1 MIRRML
7 KRDFSQ
13 NKMIITILFMFI
25 MLSSLLMASASSN
38 VINLLNSMDQLV
50 KVSNAPHFV
59 QMHAGEVNQKSIDSF
74 VEKNPFVKKQQTTE
88 MVQINGSN
96 IFIKKKNQA
105 EHNSVMDISFVKQN
119 SKFDFLLNLN
129 NEVVD
134 VRKGEIGVPIY
145 YMQKYNLRM
154 GDKIWVIKDNNE
166 LEFTISAFVRD
177 VQMNSSIVS
186 SKRFVISNKDFERI
200 KRNFG
205 ESEYL
210 IEFQLTDENKINEFE
225 NLYKSSNLPQKGPSI
240 TYSLFKTLNSL
251 TDGIIAAVLIIISG
265 LLMLIAMLC
274 IRFTIITSME
284 EDYRE
289 IGVMK
294 AIGIH
299 NKDIQKLYITKYI
312 VISAGGCICGYILS
326 LFVTKIFT
334 SNITL
339 YMGAAN
345 KSILHN
351 IVPFIITTLL
361 FLVVI
366 LFCRIILRDFRGIT
380 AIDALQSRDKLG
392 KRKIRNSFSL
402 NRSKFKNVNVFIG
415 IQDIIKRFKLYR
427 VLSIVLII
435 AVFMIVVPVNF
446 LYTIQSPNF
455 VNYMGTGKSDIR
467 IDLQQTENIEKRFK
481 GVISY
486 VKNDKEVEKYATLVT
501 STFKMVNADGTHENL
516 NVEMGDFTK
525 FPLDYIKGRAPKNEN
540 EIALSYMNANELKKS
555 VGDHIVLFV
564 DGKEKTLTISGMYQD
579 VTNGGK
585 TAKASFSNKNKNEN
599 ILWYVVNVDM
609 KPKVDLQEK
618 VKEYKQNFSSVKI
631 TDTNDYVT
639 QTLGET
645 IKQLRLVTRVAIL
658 IAILISVLITAMFF
672 KMLLAK
678 DSSQILIMKN
688 IGFSSKDI
696 RIQYITRSIVIV
708 LLGIVIG
715 TCIAATFGEMLVS
728 WLGSFMGA
736 AHIKFVVNPIVSYV
750 ICPAILCICV
760 TATTLFSSFTMKQ
773 TNDVKP
779 NGE

>member
-50 KVSNAPHFV
+50 KISNAPHFV

-74 VEKNPFVKKQQTTE
+74 VEKIPFVKKQQTAE

-96 IFIKKKNQA
+96 IFIKKKSQA
-105 EHNSVMDISFVKQN
+105 EHNSVMDISLVKQN

-145 YMQKYNLRM
+145 YMQKYNLRI
-154 GDKIWVIKDNNE
+154 GDKIWVDKNKNE

-177 VQMNSSIVS
+177 VQMNPSIIS
-186 SKRFVISNKDFERI
+186 SKRFVISTEDFERI

-210 IEFQLTDENKINEFE
+210 IEFQLTDVNKINEFK
-225 NLYKSSNLPQKGPSI
+225 NLYESSNLPQKGPSI

-251 TDGIIAAVLIIISG
+251 TDGIIAAVLIIISA
-265 LLMLIAMLC
+265 LLMLIASLC
-274 IRFTIITSME
+274 IRFTIMTSME
-284 EDYRE
+284 EEYRE

-294 AIGIH
+294 AIGITS
-299 NKDIQKLYITKYI
+299 KDIQKLYVTKYV

-339 YMGAAN
+339 YMGAAD

-351 IVPFIITTLL
+351 VVPLIITTLL

-402 NRSKFKNVNVFIG
+402 NQSKFKNVNIFIG
-415 IQDIIKRFKLYR
+415 IQDVIKRFKLYR

-446 LYTIQSPNF
+446 LYTIQSPKF

-481 GVISY
+481 DVISY
-486 VKNDKEVEKYATLVT
+486 LRNDDEVEKYAAFVT
-501 STFKMVNADGTHENL
+501 ITFKMVNADGIHENL
-516 NVEMGDFTK
+516 NVEVGDFTQ
-525 FPLDYIKGRAPKNEN
+525 FPLDNIQGMAPKNKN
-540 EIALSYMNANELKKS
+540 EIALSYMNANELKKN
-555 VGDHIVLFV
+555 VGDKIILFAE
-564 DGKEKTLTISGMYQD
+564 GKENVLTISGIYQD

-585 TAKASFSNKNKNEN
+585 TAKVSFSYNNEN

-609 KPKVDLQEK
+609 KPTVNLKEK
-618 VKEYKQNFSSVKI
+618 VKEYKHNFSSVKI
-631 TDTNDYVT
+631 TDTDDYLT

-645 IKQLRLVTRVAIL
+645 IKQLRLVTQVAIL

-678 DSSQILIMKN
+678 DSSQILIMKS
-688 IGFSSKDI
+688 IGFSYKDI
-696 RIQYITRSIVIV
+696 RIQYIIRSIVIV
-708 LLGIVIG
+708 LLGIVTG
-715 TCIAATFGEMLVS
+715 TCIAAMFGEMLVS

-750 ICPAILCICV
+750 ICPAILFISV
-760 TATTLFSSFTMKQ
+760 TTATLFINFTIKQ

>member
-38 VINLLNSMDQLV
+38 VINLLNSMDQLF

-59 QMHAGEVNQKSIDSF
+59 QMHAGEINQKSIDSF
-74 VEKNPFVKKQQTTE
+74 VAKTPFVKKQQTAE
-88 MVQINGSN
+88 MVQIGGSN
-96 IFIKKKNQA
+96 IFIKKKNEA

-119 SKFDFLLNLN
+119 SNFDFLLDLN
-129 NEVVD
+129 NEVID

-145 YMQKYNLRM
+145 YMQKYNLRI
-154 GDKIWVIKDNNE
+154 GDKIWVVKNNNE
-166 LEFTISAFVRD
+166 LALTISAFVRD
-177 VQMNSSIVS
+177 VQMNPSLVS
-186 SKRFVISNKDFERI
+186 SKRFVISDEDFERM
-200 KRNFG
+200 KGNFG

-210 IEFQLTDENKINEFE
+210 IEFQLTDANKINEFE
-225 NLYKSSNLPQKGPSI
+225 NLYQSSNLPQKGPSI

-251 TDGIIAAVLIIISG
+251 TDGIIAAVLIIIST
-265 LLMLIAMLC
+265 LLMLIASLC
-274 IRFTIITSME
+274 IRFTIMTSME

-294 AIGIH
+294 AIGITS
-299 NKDIQKLYITKYI
+299 KEIQKLYVTKYV
-312 VISAGGCICGYILS
+312 VIAASGCICGYILS

-334 SNITL
+334 SNISL
-339 YMGAAN
+339 YMGTAN
-345 KSILHN
+345 TSVLHFVVPL
-351 IVPFIITTLL
+351 IVTTLL
-361 FLVVI
+361 FLAVI
-366 LFCRIILRDFRGIT
+366 LFCRIILRNFRRIT
-380 AIDALQSRDKLG
+380 AIDVLRSRDNLG
-392 KRKIRNSFSL
+392 KGKVKSSLSLSQTKIT
-402 NRSKFKNVNVFIG
+402 NVNIFIG
-415 IQDIIKRFKLYR
+415 IQDVVKRFKLYR

-446 LYTIQSPNF
+446 LYTIQSPKF

-467 IDLQQTENIEKRFK
+467 IDLQQSENIEKRFK
-481 GVISY
+481 DVISY
-486 VKNDKEVEKYATLVT
+486 IRNDEDVEKYASFVT
-501 STFKMVNADGTHENL
+501 STFKMVNAEGTHENL
-516 NVEMGDFTK
+516 NVEVGDFTQ
-525 FPLDYIKGRAPKNEN
+525 FPLDYVQGIAPKNEK
-540 EIALSYMNANELKKS
+540 EIALSYMNANELKKN
-555 VGDHIVLFV
+555 VGDEIVLFV
-564 DGKEKTLTISGMYQD
+564 EGKEKALTISGIYQD

-585 TAKASFSNKNKNEN
+585 TAKASFSYNSEN

-609 KPKVDLQEK
+609 KPTVNLQEK
-618 VKEYKQNFSSVKI
+618 VKEYKLNFSSAKI
-631 TDTNDYVT
+631 TDTDDYLT

-645 IKQLRLVTRVAIL
+645 IKQLRLVTQVAIL

-678 DSSQILIMKN
+678 DSSQILIMKS
-688 IGFSSKDI
+688 IGFSNKDI

-708 LLGIVIG
+708 LIGIVTG
-715 TCIAATFGEMLVS
+715 TLLAATFGEMLVS

-750 ICPAILCICV
+750 ICPAILFISV

-773 TNDVKP
+773 TDDLKRNR
-779 NGE
+779 E

>member
-38 VINLLNSMDQLV
+38 VINLLNSMEQLV

-74 VEKNPFVKKQQTTE
+74 VEKTPFVKKQQTAE

-96 IFIKKKNQA
+96 IFIKKKNEA

-134 VRKGEIGVPIY
+134 IRKGEIGVPIY
-145 YMQKYNLRM
+145 YMQKYNLRI
-154 GDKIWVIKDNNE
+154 GDKIWVDKNKNE

-177 VQMNSSIVS
+177 VQMNPSIVS
-186 SKRFVISNKDFERI
+186 SKRFVISNEDFKRI

-210 IEFQLTDENKINEFE
+210 IEFQLTDVNKINEFE
-225 NLYKSSNLPQKGPSI
+225 NLYESSNLPQKGPSI

-251 TDGIIAAVLIIISG
+251 TDGIIAAVLIIISA

-274 IRFTIITSME
+274 IRFTITTSME

-294 AIGIH
+294 AIGITS
-299 NKDIQKLYITKYI
+299 KDIQKLYVTKYV

-339 YMGAAN
+339 YMGAAD

-351 IVPFIITTLL
+351 VVPFIITTLL

-366 LFCRIILRDFRGIT
+366 LFCRIILRKFRGIT
-380 AIDALQSRDKLG
+380 AIDALQSRDKIG

-402 NRSKFKNVNVFIG
+402 NRSKFKNVNIFIG
-415 IQDIIKRFKLYR
+415 IQDVIKRFKLYR

-446 LYTIQSPNF
+446 LYTIQSPKF

-481 GVISY
+481 DVISY
-486 VKNDKEVEKYATLVT
+486 LRNDDEVEKYATFVT
-501 STFKMVNADGTHENL
+501 STFKMVSADGTHENL
-516 NVEMGDFTK
+516 HVEVGDFTT
-525 FPLDYIKGRAPKNEN
+525 FPLDYMQGRAPKNEN
-540 EIALSYMNANELKKS
+540 EIALSYMNTNELKKN
-555 VGDHIVLFV
+555 VGDSIVLFV

-585 TAKASFSNKNKNEN
+585 TAKANFSYNNEN
-599 ILWYVVNVDM
+599 ILWYVVNVDL
-609 KPKVDLQEK
+609 KSNVDLQEK
-618 VKEYKQNFSSVKI
+618 VKEYKQNFSSAKI
-631 TDTNDYVT
+631 TDTDDYLT

-645 IKQLRLVTRVAIL
+645 IKQLRLVTQVAIL
-658 IAILISVLITAMFF
+658 IAILISVLITAMLF

-728 WLGSFMGA
+728 RLGSFMGA
-736 AHIKFVVNPIVSYV
+736 AHIKFVVNPIVSYI
-750 ICPAILCICV
+750 ICPAILFICV
-760 TATTLFSSFTMKQ
+760 TATTLFSSFTIKQ

>member
-38 VINLLNSMDQLV
+38 VINLLNSMDQLF

-59 QMHAGEVNQKSIDSF
+59 QMHAGEINQKSIDSF
-74 VEKNPFVKKQQTTE
+74 VAKTPFVKKQQTAE
-88 MVQINGSN
+88 MVQIGGSN

-119 SKFDFLLNLN
+119 SNFDFLLDLN
-129 NEVVD
+129 NEVID

-145 YMQKYNLRM
+145 YMQKYNLRI
-154 GDKIWVIKDNNE
+154 GDKIWVVKNNNE
-166 LEFTISAFVRD
+166 LELTISAFVRD
-177 VQMNSSIVS
+177 VQMNPSLVS
-186 SKRFVISNKDFERI
+186 SKRFVISDEDFERI
-200 KRNFG
+200 KGNFG

-210 IEFQLTDENKINEFE
+210 IEFKLTDANKINEFE
-225 NLYKSSNLPQKGPSI
+225 NLYQSSNLPQKGPSI

-251 TDGIIAAVLIIISG
+251 TDGIIAAVLIIISA
-265 LLMLIAMLC
+265 LLMLIAILC
-274 IRFTIITSME
+274 IRFTIMTSME

-294 AIGIH
+294 AIGITS
-299 NKDIQKLYITKYI
+299 KEIQKLYVIKYV
-312 VISAGGCICGYILS
+312 VIAASGCICGYILS

-334 SNITL
+334 SNISL
-339 YMGAAN
+339 YMGTAN
-345 KSILHN
+345 TSVLHF
-351 IVPFIITTLL
+351 IVPLIVTTLL
-361 FLVVI
+361 FLAVI
-366 LFCRIILRDFRGIT
+366 LFCRIILRNFRRIT
-380 AIDALQSRDKLG
+380 AIDALRSRGNLG
-392 KRKIRNSFSL
+392 KGKVKSSFSL
-402 NRSKFKNVNVFIG
+402 SQTKITNVNIFIG
-415 IQDIIKRFKLYR
+415 IQDVVKRCKLYR

-446 LYTIQSPNF
+446 LYTIQSPKF

-467 IDLQQTENIEKRFK
+467 IDLQQSENIEKRFK
-481 GVISY
+481 DVISY
-486 VKNDKEVEKYATLVT
+486 IRNDEDVEKYAAFVT
-501 STFKMVNADGTHENL
+501 STFKMVNAEGTHENL
-516 NVEMGDFTK
+516 NVEIGDFTQ
-525 FPLDYIKGRAPKNEN
+525 FPLDYVQGIAPKNEK
-540 EIALSYMNANELKKS
+540 EIALSYMNANELKKN
-555 VGDHIVLFV
+555 VGDENVLFV
-564 DGKEKTLTISGMYQD
+564 DGKEKALTISGIYQD

-585 TAKASFSNKNKNEN
+585 TAKASFSYNSEN

-609 KPKVDLQEK
+609 RPTVNLQEK
-618 VKEYKQNFSSVKI
+618 VKKYKHNFSSAKI
-631 TDTNDYVT
+631 TDTDDYLT

-645 IKQLRLVTRVAIL
+645 IKQLRLVTQVAIL

-678 DSSQILIMKN
+678 DSSQILIMKS
-688 IGFSSKDI
+688 IGFSKKDI

-708 LLGIVIG
+708 VIGIVTG
-715 TCIAATFGEMLVS
+715 TLLAATFGEMLVS

-750 ICPAILCICV
+750 ICPAILFISV
-760 TATTLFSSFTMKQ
+760 AATTLFSSFTMKQ

>member
-13 NKMIITILFMFI
+13 NKMMITILFMFI

-38 VINLLNSMDQLV
+38 VINLLNSMDQLF

-59 QMHAGEVNQKSIDSF
+59 QMHAGEINQKSIDSF
-74 VEKNPFVKKQQTTE
+74 VAKTPFVKKQQTAE
-88 MVQINGSN
+88 MVQIGGSN

-119 SKFDFLLNLN
+119 SNFDFLLDLN
-129 NEVVD
+129 NEVID

-145 YMQKYNLRM
+145 YMQKYNLRI
-154 GDKIWVIKDNNE
+154 GDKIWVVKNNNE
-166 LEFTISAFVRD
+166 LALAISAFVRD
-177 VQMNSSIVS
+177 VQMNPSLVS
-186 SKRFVISNKDFERI
+186 SKRFVISDEDFERI
-200 KRNFG
+200 KGNFG

-210 IEFQLTDENKINEFE
+210 IEFQLTDVNKIKEFE
-225 NLYKSSNLPQKGPSI
+225 NLYQSSNLPQKGPSI

-251 TDGIIAAVLIIISG
+251 TDGIIAAVLIIISA
-265 LLMLIAMLC
+265 LLILIAILC
-274 IRFTIITSME
+274 IRFTIMTSME

-294 AIGIH
+294 AIGITS
-299 NKDIQKLYITKYI
+299 KEIQKLYVTKYV
-312 VISAGGCICGYILS
+312 VIAASGCICGYILS

-334 SNITL
+334 SNISL
-339 YMGAAN
+339 YMGTAN
-345 KSILHN
+345 TSVLHF
-351 IVPFIITTLL
+351 IVPLIVTTLL
-361 FLVVI
+361 FLAVI
-366 LFCRIILRDFRGIT
+366 LFCRIILRNFRRIT
-380 AIDALQSRDKLG
+380 AIDALRSRGNLG
-392 KRKIRNSFSL
+392 KGKVKSSFSL
-402 NRSKFKNVNVFIG
+402 SQTKITNVNIFIG
-415 IQDIIKRFKLYR
+415 IQDVVKRFKLYR

-446 LYTIQSPNF
+446 LYTIQSPKF

-467 IDLQQTENIEKRFK
+467 IDLQQSENIEKRFK
-481 GVISY
+481 DVISY
-486 VKNDKEVEKYATLVT
+486 IRNDEDVEKYAAFVT
-501 STFKMVNADGTHENL
+501 STFKMVNAEGTHENL
-516 NVEMGDFTK
+516 NVEVGDFTQ
-525 FPLDYIKGRAPKNEN
+525 FPLDYVQGIAPKNEK
-540 EIALSYMNANELKKS
+540 EIALSYMNANELKKN
-555 VGDHIVLFV
+555 VGDEIVLFV
-564 DGKEKTLTISGMYQD
+564 EGKEKALTISGIYQD

-585 TAKASFSNKNKNEN
+585 TAKASFSYNSEN

-609 KPKVDLQEK
+609 KPTVNLQEK
-618 VKEYKQNFSSVKI
+618 VKKYKHNFSSAKI
-631 TDTNDYVT
+631 TDTDDYLT

-645 IKQLRLVTRVAIL
+645 IKQLRLVTQVAIL

-678 DSSQILIMKN
+678 DSSQILIMKS
-688 IGFSSKDI
+688 IGFSNKDI

-708 LLGIVIG
+708 LIGIVTG
-715 TCIAATFGEMLVS
+715 TLLAATFGEMLVS

-750 ICPAILCICV
+750 ICPAILFISV
-760 TATTLFSSFTMKQ
+760 AATTLFSSFTMKQ

>member
-38 VINLLNSMDQLV
+38 VINLLNSMEQLV

-74 VEKNPFVKKQQTTE
+74 VEKTPFVKKQQTAE
-88 MVQINGSN
+88 MVQINGPN
-96 IFIKKKNQA
+96 IFIKKKNEA
-105 EHNSVMDISFVKQN
+105 EHNGVMDISFVKQN

-145 YMQKYNLRM
+145 YMQKYNLRI
-154 GDKIWVIKDNNE
+154 GDKIWVDKNKNE

-177 VQMNSSIVS
+177 IQMNPSIVS
-186 SKRFVISNKDFERI
+186 SKRFVISNEDFERI
-200 KRNFG
+200 KRNFRK
-205 ESEYL
+205 SEYL
-210 IEFQLTDENKINEFE
+210 IEFQLTDVNKINEFQ
-225 NLYKSSNLPQKGPSI
+225 NLYESSNLPQKGPSI

-251 TDGIIAAVLIIISG
+251 TDGIIAAVLIIISA

-294 AIGIH
+294 AIGITS
-299 NKDIQKLYITKYI
+299 KDIQKLYVTKYV

-339 YMGAAN
+339 YMGAAD

-351 IVPFIITTLL
+351 VVSLIITTLL

-366 LFCRIILRDFRGIT
+366 LFCRIILRKFRGIT
-380 AIDALQSRDKLG
+380 AIDALQSRNKLG
-392 KRKIRNSFSL
+392 IRKRRNSFSL
-402 NRSKFKNVNVFIG
+402 NRSKSKNINIFIG
-415 IQDIIKRFKLYR
+415 IQDVIKRFKLYR
-427 VLSIVLII
+427 VLSIILII

-446 LYTIQSPNF
+446 LYTIQSPKF

-481 GVISY
+481 DVISY
-486 VKNDKEVEKYATLVT
+486 LQNDDEVEKYATFVT
-501 STFKMVNADGTHENL
+501 STFNMVNADGTHENL
-516 NVEMGDFTK
+516 HVEVGDFTQ
-525 FPLDYIKGRAPKNEN
+525 FPLDYMQGRAPKNED
-540 EIALSYMNANELKKS
+540 EIALSYINANELKKN
-555 VGDHIVLFV
+555 VGDKVVLFV
-564 DGKEKTLTISGMYQD
+564 EGKEKALTISGIYQD

-585 TAKASFSNKNKNEN
+585 TAKASFSYNKEN
-599 ILWYVVNVDM
+599 ILWYVVNVDL
-609 KPKVDLQEK
+609 KLNVGLQEK
-618 VKEYKQNFSSVKI
+618 VKEYKHNFSSAKI
-631 TDTNDYVT
+631 TDTDDYLT

-645 IKQLRLVTRVAIL
+645 IKQLRLVTQVAIL

-678 DSSQILIMKN
+678 DSFQILIMKS

-696 RIQYITRSIVIV
+696 RIQYVTRSIVIV
-708 LLGIVIG
+708 LIGIVTG
-715 TCIAATFGEMLVS
+715 TVLAATFGEMLVS

-750 ICPAILCICV
+750 ICPAILFICV

>member
-13 NKMIITILFMFI
+13 NKMMITILFMFI

-38 VINLLNSMDQLV
+38 VINLLNSMEQLV

-59 QMHAGEVNQKSIDSF
+59 QMHTGEVNQKSIDSF
-74 VEKNPFVKKQQTTE
+74 VEKTPFVKKQQTAE
-88 MVQINGSN
+88 MIQVNGSN
-96 IFIKKKNQA
+96 IFIQNKNKA

-119 SKFDFLLNLN
+119 TNFDFLLNLN

-134 VRKGEIGVPIY
+134 IRKGEIGVPIY
-145 YMQKYNLRM
+145 YMQKYNLHI
-154 GDKIWVIKDNNE
+154 GDKIWVVKNKNE
-166 LEFTISAFVRD
+166 LELTISAFVRD
-177 VQMNSSIVS
+177 VQMNPSIVS
-186 SKRFVISNKDFERI
+186 SKRFAINDEDFERI

-210 IEFQLTDENKINEFE
+210 IEFQLTDVNKINEFE
-225 NLYKSSNLPQKGPSI
+225 NLYESSNLPQKGPSI

-251 TDGIIAAVLIIISG
+251 TDGIIAAVLIIISA

-294 AIGIH
+294 AIGITS
-299 NKDIQKLYITKYI
+299 KDIQKLYVTKYV

-339 YMGAAN
+339 YMGAAD

-351 IVPFIITTLL
+351 VVPLIITTLL
-361 FLVVI
+361 FLVII
-366 LFCRIILRDFRGIT
+366 LFCRIILREFRGIT
-380 AIDALQSRDKLG
+380 AIDALRSRDKLG
-392 KRKIRNSFSL
+392 KRKIKNSFSL
-402 NRSKFKNVNVFIG
+402 NQSKIKNVNIFIG
-415 IQDIIKRFKLYR
+415 IQDVVKRFKLYR
-427 VLSIVLII
+427 VLSLILII

-446 LYTIQSPNF
+446 LYTIQSPQF

-481 GVISY
+481 DVISY
-486 VKNDKEVEKYATLVT
+486 LQNDDEVENYAAFVT

-516 NVEMGDFTK
+516 HVEVGDFTK
-525 FPLDYIKGRAPKNEN
+525 FPLDYMQGMAPKNEN
-540 EIALSYMNANELKKS
+540 EIALSYMNANELKKN
-555 VGDHIVLFV
+555 VGDNIVLFV

-585 TAKASFSNKNKNEN
+585 TAKASFSYNTEN
-599 ILWYVVNVDM
+599 ILWYVVNVDLN
-609 KPKVDLQEK
+609 PNVNLQGK
-618 VKEYKQNFSSVKI
+618 VKEYKQNFHSAKI
-631 TDTNDYVT
+631 TDTDDYLK

-645 IKQLRLVTRVAIL
+645 IKQLRLVTQVSIW
-658 IAILISVLITAMFF
+658 ISILISVLITAMFF

-678 DSSQILIMKN
+678 DSSQILIMKS

-696 RIQYITRSIVIV
+696 RIQYVTRSIVIV
-708 LLGIVIG
+708 LIGILTG
-715 TCIAATFGEMLVS
+715 TFLAATFGEMLVS

-736 AHIKFVVNPIVSYV
+736 AHIKFVVNPIVSYI
-750 ICPAILCICV
+750 ICPAILFISV
-760 TATTLFSSFTMKQ
+760 TATTLFSSFTIKQ

>member
-74 VEKNPFVKKQQTTE
+74 VEKNPFVKKQQTAE

-166 LEFTISAFVRD
+166 LEFPISAFVRD
-177 VQMNSSIVS
+177 VQMNPSIVS

-366 LFCRIILRDFRGIT
+366 LFCRIILRNFRGIT

-392 KRKIRNSFSL
+392 KRKIRKSFSL
-402 NRSKFKNVNVFIG
+402 KQTKFTNVNIFIG
-415 IQDIIKRFKLYR
+415 IQDVIKRFKLYR

-446 LYTIQSPNF
+446 LYTIQSPDF

-486 VKNDKEVEKYATLVT
+486 VKNDKEVEKYATFVT

-516 NVEMGDFTK
+516 NVEVGDFTT
-525 FPLDYIKGRAPKNEN
+525 FPLDYMQGRAPKNEN
-540 EIALSYMNANELKKS
+540 EIALSYMNANELKKN

-585 TAKASFSNKNKNEN
+585 TAKASFSNNNEN

-618 VKEYKQNFSSVKI
+618 VKEYKQNFSSAKI

-645 IKQLRLVTRVAIL
+645 IKQLRLVTQVAIL

-672 KMLLAK
+672 KLLLAK
-678 DSSQILIMKN
+678 DFSQILIMKN

-696 RIQYITRSIVIV
+696 RIQYITRSIFIV

>member
-38 VINLLNSMDQLV
+38 VINLLNSMDQLF
-50 KVSNAPHFV
+50 KVSSAPHFV
-59 QMHAGEVNQKSIDSF
+59 QMHAGKIHQKSIDSF
-74 VEKNPFVKKQQTTE
+74 VAKTPFVKEQQTAE
-88 MVQINGSN
+88 MVHINGSN

-145 YMQKYNLRM
+145 YMQKYNLRI
-154 GDKIWVIKDNNE
+154 GDKIWVVKNNNE
-166 LEFTISAFVRD
+166 QELTISSFVRD
-177 VQMNSSIVS
+177 VQMNPSIVS
-186 SKRFVISNKDFERI
+186 SKRFVISDEDFERI
-200 KRNFG
+200 KGNFG

-210 IEFQLTDENKINEFE
+210 IEFQLTDVNKINEFE
-225 NLYKSSNLPQKGPSI
+225 NLYESSNLPQKGPSI

-251 TDGIIAAVLIIISG
+251 TDGIIAAVLIIIST

-294 AIGIH
+294 AIGITS
-299 NKDIQKLYITKYI
+299 KDIQKLYVTKYV

-339 YMGAAN
+339 YMGAAD

-351 IVPFIITTLL
+351 VVPLIITTLL
-361 FLVVI
+361 FLVI
-366 LFCRIILRDFRGIT
+366 LLFCRIILRKFRGIT
-380 AIDALQSRDKLG
+380 AIDALRSRDKLG
-392 KRKIRNSFSL
+392 KRKIKNSFSL
-402 NRSKFKNVNVFIG
+402 NKSKIKNVNIFIG
-415 IQDIIKRFKLYR
+415 IQDVVKRFKLYR
-427 VLSIVLII
+427 VLSLVLII

-446 LYTIQSPNF
+446 LYTIQSPQF

-481 GVISY
+481 DVISY
-486 VKNDKEVEKYATLVT
+486 LQNDDEVENYAAFVT

-516 NVEMGDFTK
+516 NVEVGDFTK
-525 FPLDYIKGRAPKNEN
+525 FPLDYIQGMAPKNEN
-540 EIALSYMNANELKKS
+540 EIALSYMNANELKKN
-555 VGDHIVLFV
+555 VGDNIVLFV

-585 TAKASFSNKNKNEN
+585 TAKASFSYNTEN
-599 ILWYVVNVDM
+599 ILWYVINVDLN
-609 KPKVDLQEK
+609 PNVNLQEK
-618 VKEYKQNFSSVKI
+618 VKEYKQNFHSAKI
-631 TDTNDYVT
+631 TDTDDYLK

-645 IKQLRLVTRVAIL
+645 IKQLRLVTQVSIW
-658 IAILISVLITAMFF
+658 ISILISVLITAMFF

-678 DSSQILIMKN
+678 DSSQILIMKS
-688 IGFSSKDI
+688 IGFSIKDI

-708 LLGIVIG
+708 FLGIVTG
-715 TCIAATFGEMLVS
+715 TFIAATFGEMLVS

-750 ICPAILCICV
+750 ICPAILFISV
-760 TATTLFSSFTMKQ
+760 TATTLFSSFTIKQ

>member
-38 VINLLNSMDQLV
+38 VINLLNSIDQLF

-59 QMHAGEVNQKSIDSF
+59 QMHAGEINQKSIDSF
-74 VEKNPFVKKQQTTE
+74 VAKTPFVKEQQTAE
-88 MVQINGSN
+88 MIQIGGSN
-96 IFIKKKNQA
+96 IFIKKKNEA

-119 SKFDFLLNLN
+119 SNFDFLLDLN
-129 NEVVD
+129 NEVIN

-145 YMQKYNLRM
+145 YMQKYKLRI
-154 GDKIWVIKDNNE
+154 GDKIWVVKNNNE
-166 LEFTISAFVRD
+166 LALTISSFVRD
-177 VQMNSSIVS
+177 VQMNPSIVS
-186 SKRFVISNKDFERI
+186 SKRFVISDEDFERI
-200 KRNFG
+200 KGNFG

-210 IEFQLTDENKINEFE
+210 IEFQLTDVNKINEFE
-225 NLYKSSNLPQKGPSI
+225 TLYQSSNLPQKGPSI

-251 TDGIIAAVLIIISG
+251 TDGIIAAVLIIISA
-265 LLMLIAMLC
+265 LLMLIASLC
-274 IRFTIITSME
+274 IRFTIMTSME

-294 AIGIH
+294 AIGITS
-299 NKDIQKLYITKYI
+299 KEIQKLYVTKYV
-312 VISAGGCICGYILS
+312 VIAASGCICGYILS

-334 SNITL
+334 SNISL
-339 YMGAAN
+339 YMGTAN
-345 KSILHN
+345 TSVLHF
-351 IVPFIITTLL
+351 IVPLIVTTLL
-361 FLVVI
+361 FLAVI
-366 LFCRIILRDFRGIT
+366 LFCRIILRNFRRIT
-380 AIDALQSRDKLG
+380 AIDALRSRDNLG
-392 KRKIRNSFSL
+392 KKKGKRTFSL
-402 NRSKFKNVNVFIG
+402 SQTRITNVNIFIG
-415 IQDIIKRFKLYR
+415 MQDVVKRFKLYR

-446 LYTIQSPNF
+446 LYTIQSPKF

-467 IDLQQTENIEKRFK
+467 IDLQQSENIEKRFK
-481 GVISY
+481 DVISY
-486 VKNDKEVEKYATLVT
+486 IRNDEEVEKYAAFVT

-516 NVEMGDFTK
+516 HVEVGDFTK
-525 FPLDYIKGRAPKNEN
+525 FPLDYIQGMSPKNED
-540 EIALSYMNANELKKS
+540 ELALSYMNANELKKN
-555 VGDHIVLFV
+555 VGDEIVLFV
-564 DGKEKTLTISGMYQD
+564 EGKERALTISGIYQD

-585 TAKASFSNKNKNEN
+585 TAKASFSYNSEN
-599 ILWYVVNVDM
+599 ILWYVVNVDI
-609 KPKVDLQEK
+609 KPTMNLQEK
-618 VKEYKQNFSSVKI
+618 VKEYKHNFSSAKI
-631 TDTNDYVT
+631 TDTDDYLT
-639 QTLGET
+639 QTVGET
-645 IKQLRLVTRVAIL
+645 IKQLRFVTQVAML

-688 IGFSSKDI
+688 IGFSYKDI

-708 LLGIVIG
+708 LIGIVTG
-715 TCIAATFGEMLVS
+715 TLLAATFGEMLVS

-736 AHIKFVVNPIVSYV
+736 AHIKFVVNPIVSYL
-750 ICPAILCICV
+750 ICPAILFISV

-773 TNDVKP
+773 TDDLKR

>member
-1 MIRRML
+1 M
-7 KRDFSQ
+7 
-13 NKMIITILFMFI
+13 
-25 MLSSLLMASASSN
+25 
-38 VINLLNSMDQLV
+38 
-50 KVSNAPHFV
+50 
-59 QMHAGEVNQKSIDSF
+59 
-74 VEKNPFVKKQQTTE
+74 
-88 MVQINGSN
+88 
-96 IFIKKKNQA
+96 
-105 EHNSVMDISFVKQN
+105 
-119 SKFDFLLNLN
+119 
-129 NEVVD
+129 VD

-145 YMQKYNLRM
+145 YMQKYNLRI
-154 GDKIWVIKDNNE
+154 GDKIWVDKNKNE

-177 VQMNSSIVS
+177 VQMNPSIVS
-186 SKRFVISNKDFERI
+186 SKRFVISNEDFERI
-200 KRNFG
+200 KRNFRK
-205 ESEYL
+205 SEYL
-210 IEFQLTDENKINEFE
+210 IEFQLTDVNKINEFQ
-225 NLYKSSNLPQKGPSI
+225 NLYESSNLPQKGPSI

-251 TDGIIAAVLIIISG
+251 TDGIIAAVLIIISA

-274 IRFTIITSME
+274 IRFTITTSME

-294 AIGIH
+294 AIGITS
-299 NKDIQKLYITKYI
+299 KDIQKLYVTKYV

-339 YMGAAN
+339 YMGAAD

-351 IVPFIITTLL
+351 VVSLIITTLL

-366 LFCRIILRDFRGIT
+366 LFCRIILRKFRGIT
-380 AIDALQSRDKLG
+380 AIDALQSRNKLG
-392 KRKIRNSFSL
+392 IRKRRNSFSL
-402 NRSKFKNVNVFIG
+402 NRSKSKNINIFIG
-415 IQDIIKRFKLYR
+415 IQDVIKRFKLYR

-446 LYTIQSPNF
+446 LYTIQSPKF

-481 GVISY
+481 DVISY
-486 VKNDKEVEKYATLVT
+486 LQNDDEVEKYATFVT
-501 STFKMVNADGTHENL
+501 STFKMVSADGTHENL
-516 NVEMGDFTK
+516 HVEVGDFTQ
-525 FPLDYIKGRAPKNEN
+525 FPLDYMQGRAPKNED
-540 EIALSYMNANELKKS
+540 EIALSYINANELKKN
-555 VGDHIVLFV
+555 VGDKVFLFV
-564 DGKEKTLTISGMYQD
+564 EGKEKALTISGIYQD

-585 TAKASFSNKNKNEN
+585 TAKASFSYNKEN
-599 ILWYVVNVDM
+599 ILWYVVNVDL
-609 KPKVDLQEK
+609 KLNVGLQEK
-618 VKEYKQNFSSVKI
+618 VKEYKQNFSSAKI
-631 TDTNDYVT
+631 TDTDDYLT

-645 IKQLRLVTRVAIL
+645 IKQLRLVTQVAIL

-678 DSSQILIMKN
+678 DSFQILIMKS

-696 RIQYITRSIVIV
+696 RIQYVTRSIVIV
-708 LLGIVIG
+708 LIGIVTG
-715 TCIAATFGEMLVS
+715 TVLAATFGEMLVS

-750 ICPAILCICV
+750 ICPAILFICV